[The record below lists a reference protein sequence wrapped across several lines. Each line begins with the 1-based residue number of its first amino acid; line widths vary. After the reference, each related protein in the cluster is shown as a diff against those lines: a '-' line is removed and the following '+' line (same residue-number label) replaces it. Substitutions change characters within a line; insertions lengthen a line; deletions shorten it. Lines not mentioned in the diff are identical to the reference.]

1 MMKRIC
7 LFLAAVCF
15 AAFIHAENWMS
26 RLPDDAYVAVL
37 SIPGTHDAATGSGW
51 SAGMEDMGDSWGL
64 TQELTIAQQ
73 WEVGIRA
80 FDLRPCLYEDYMN
93 LNHGMIPTKI
103 RFENTVRQL
112 CDSLKANP
120 SEFII
125 IHLRHEN
132 DGDQTSG
139 DYNQRIL
146 QFFASE
152 DLAPFLID
160 FKKNLKVSDIR
171 GKMLFLS
178 RDEYATKPI
187 TGGFLANWKHSSNWN
202 DCYSGK
208 IYGRTTSSNAIFQDF
223 YETYKDG
230 ALDQKVAIVQRVLKW
245 TMEHKT
251 NNSTGIRWVLSF
263 ASGYSKVQSLFG
275 ITISLSD
282 GNRDNASHTHTA
294 ILNILKE
301 HDPGPTGI
309 IFMDFAGVDRSGNYE
324 VRGRELVQ
332 AIIDMNF
339 EYLTIDDRVPQLQ
352 VAASHRPV
360 SAFYSLSGT
369 RLTLPRHGDVVL
381 VRHSDGRIVKALYK

>member
-1 MMKRIC
+1 MKRIS
-7 LFLAAVCF
+7 LFLAAFCF

-26 RLPDDAYVAVL
+26 RLPDDAYVAVI
-37 SIPGTHDAATGSGW
+37 SIPGTHDTATGSGW
-51 SAGMEDMGDSWGL
+51 VSGMEDMGDSWAL

-80 FDLRPCLYEDYMN
+80 FDLRPCLYEGYMN
-93 LNHGMIPTKI
+93 LNHGIIPTQI
-103 RFENTVRQL
+103 RFEDTVRQL

-125 IHLRHEN
+125 IHLRHET
-132 DGDQTSG
+132 DGDQTS
-139 DYNQRIL
+139 DNYNQRIL

-160 FKKNLKVSDIR
+160 FKKNLTVGDIR
-171 GKMLFLS
+171 GKILFLS
-178 RDEYATKPI
+178 RDDYATKPA

-208 IYGRTTSSNAIFQDF
+208 ITGRTTSSGAIFQDF
-223 YETYKDG
+223 YETYKEG

-251 NNSTGIRWVLSF
+251 ANSTSIRWVLSF
-263 ASGYSKVQSLFG
+263 ASGYSLVQSFFG
-275 ITISLSD
+275 TTISLSD
-282 GNRDNASHTHTA
+282 GNRDNASHTHAA
-294 ILNILKE
+294 ILDILKE

-309 IFMDFAGVDRSGNYE
+309 IFMDFAGVDRSGDYE

-339 EYLTIDDRVPQLQ
+339 QYLTVDDRIPELHA
-352 VAASHRPV
+352 AASLPPS
-360 SAFYSLSGT
+360 SALYSLAGT
-369 RLTLPRHGDVVL
+369 RISLPRRGEVVL
-381 VRHSDGRIVKALYK
+381 VRHSDGRTVKALYK

>member
-1 MMKRIC
+1 MKRIS

-15 AAFIHAENWMS
+15 AAFIQAENWMS

-51 SAGMEDMGDSWGL
+51 SSGMEDMGDSWAL

-80 FDLRPCLYEDYMN
+80 FDLRPCLYEGYMN

-132 DGDQTSG
+132 DGDQVSD
-139 DYNQRIL
+139 DYSQRII
-146 QFFASE
+146 QFFATE
-152 DLAPFLID
+152 DLAPYLID
-160 FKKNLKVSDIR
+160 FKKNLKVGDIR
-171 GKMLFLS
+171 GKILFLS
-178 RDEYATKPI
+178 RDEYATKPT
-187 TGGFLANWKHSSNWN
+187 TGGFLVNWKHTSNWN

-208 IYGRTTSSNAIFQDF
+208 ITGRTTSSNAIFQDF

-230 ALDQKVAIVQRVLKW
+230 ALDQKVDIVQRVLKW

-251 NNSTGIRWVLSF
+251 ATSTSIRWVISF
-263 ASGYSKVQSLFG
+263 ASGYSKIQSLFG

-282 GNRDNASHTHTA
+282 GNRDNASHTHAA
-294 ILNILKE
+294 ILDILKE

-309 IFMDFAGVDRSGNYE
+309 IFMDFAGVDRSGDYD

-339 EYLTIDDRVPQLQ
+339 EYLTIDDRVPELHA
-352 VAASHRPV
+352 AASLPSA
-360 SAFYSLSGT
+360 SAFYSLAGT
-369 RLTLPRHGDVVL
+369 RLTLPRRGEVVL